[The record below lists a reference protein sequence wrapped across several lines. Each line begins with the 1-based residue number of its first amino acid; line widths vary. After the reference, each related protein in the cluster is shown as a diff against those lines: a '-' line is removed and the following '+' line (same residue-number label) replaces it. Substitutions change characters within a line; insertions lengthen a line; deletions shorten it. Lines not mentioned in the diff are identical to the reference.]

1 MEGNDILEDCKKFLE
16 KSSDYFSPLVTRK
29 RRDMEIFSGSFWSE
43 KLIVDTDRTG
53 RINRQ
58 FSQYPKFVNTIV
70 SPFSKSPYHA
80 QIDDPDGIY
89 KIIQDSIDEYE
100 NKFDY
105 KNSNLA
111 MIRSAAITGVGY
123 IVLSIVN
130 GKIVPEIVR
139 DVSQVAVDPFA
150 TDMSLNDSE
159 AGAIVNFIST
169 SKARRLYGNDIC
181 DSKGSCFLDNFG
193 TQWERPTDAIAVI
206 SYYKKNENNTVDFYK
221 LCGDKIVSDKIEL
234 PISRIP
240 IFRCCFNEVIRNR
253 KVDYSGIVD
262 LTKDLQLGL
271 NLGYSTLLERM
282 NRSPKANFMMPAKAI
297 DGLEEYYKKLQT
309 KESLVCLYNGDTAP
323 TAIVESYQTQDLM
336 STIDTCNNLMSQVIG
351 IPVGGINPAMN
362 SQTATEILVQQN
374 NSESNVNNLYEN
386 ASHTIR
392 EITNTIIEALCFEN
406 KIDQVPVFKLI
417 NGPTIITQNMK
428 RRQELQAIAQLV
440 DDKTKTIVAREFVKT
455 LDKEIKDTL
464 LPDMTANLPQD
475 VQLVSDSTEKED
487 PRAVHTLNQMQGVLN
502 STQDELEK
510 QVNENKVLQQQIA
523 QLQLSLLD
531 QKQKNSLELLKIQN
545 DRQLAETKL
554 SMDSQ
559 NNKTDNI
566 IKLSDNKSKADI
578 ENIKLQKEV
587 ISLEAK
593 KAEIAKKA
601 MENTNGDIQ

>member
-1 MEGNDILEDCKKFLE
+1 
-16 KSSDYFSPLVTRK
+16 
-29 RRDMEIFSGSFWSE
+29 
-43 KLIVDTDRTG
+43 
-53 RINRQ
+53 
-58 FSQYPKFVNTIV
+58 
-70 SPFSKSPYHA
+70 
-80 QIDDPDGIY
+80 
-89 KIIQDSIDEYE
+89 
-100 NKFDY
+100 
-105 KNSNLA
+105 
-111 MIRSAAITGVGY
+111 
-123 IVLSIVN
+123 
-130 GKIVPEIVR
+130 
-139 DVSQVAVDPFA
+139 
-150 TDMSLNDSE
+150 
-159 AGAIVNFIST
+159 
-169 SKARRLYGNDIC
+169 
-181 DSKGSCFLDNFG
+181 
-193 TQWERPTDAIAVI
+193 
-206 SYYKKNENNTVDFYK
+206 
-221 LCGDKIVSDKIEL
+221 
-234 PISRIP
+234 
-240 IFRCCFNEVIRNR
+240 
-253 KVDYSGIVD
+253 
-262 LTKDLQLGL
+262 
-271 NLGYSTLLERM
+271 
-282 NRSPKANFMMPAKAI
+282 
-297 DGLEEYYKKLQT
+297 
-309 KESLVCLYNGDTAP
+309 
-323 TAIVESYQTQDLM
+323 
-336 STIDTCNNLMSQVIG
+336 
-351 IPVGGINPAMN
+351 
-362 SQTATEILVQQN
+362 
-374 NSESNVNNLYEN
+374 
-386 ASHTIR
+386 
-392 EITNTIIEALCFEN
+392 
-406 KIDQVPVFKLI
+406 
-417 NGPTIITQNMK
+417 MK